1 MKRDEVMGLI
11 LPHFDHFDTNKDGF
25 LDLEE
30 LKAVSEWLNNHHRPG
45 VPPPK
50 PK

>member
-1 MKRDEVMGLI
+1 MGLVF
-11 LPHFDHFDTNKDGF
+11 PHFDHFDTNKDGL

-30 LKAVSEWLNNHHRPG
+30 LKAVSVRLNSHHRSG

-50 PK
+50 PKK